1 MAEQADAR
9 IGGGERRHDLDR
21 VVGRGVVDDDDL
33 VSAGVAFER
42 PRRAGDRVLDVLA
55 LVEHR
60 NDDGDRWRV
69 QQHPCDSM
77 RSLTVTTL
85 SYARA
90 LDVVRRSRRRAGLGT
105 RLHVLGRFLSCPFLP
120 VVAALPGAARV
131 LDVGSGHG
139 IFAYLA
145 AAAGARAV
153 VALEPDRR
161 KMLAWA
167 AAGGPVGRVF
177 PVCGYL
183 DAVAGGFDA
192 VAMLDVLYRL
202 PSAEWDGVLG
212 GLFDRLRPGG
222 RLLLKE
228 IDPDHRI
235 KGWINRLQERAADA
249 VGLTLG
255 DAFTYESP
263 AALGARLRRL
273 GFVDVEHRALGRWY
287 PHAHVLYL
295 ARRP

>member
-1 MAEQADAR
+1 M
-9 IGGGERRHDLDR
+9 
-21 VVGRGVVDDDDL
+21 
-33 VSAGVAFER
+33 
-42 PRRAGDRVLDVLA
+42 
-55 LVEHR
+55 
-60 NDDGDRWRV
+60 
-69 QQHPCDSM
+69 
-77 RSLTVTTL
+77 TTL

-90 LDVVRRSRRRAGLGT
+90 LHIVRRSQRRAGLAT

-161 KMLAWA
+161 KMLGWA
-167 AAGGPVGRVF
+167 AAGGPAERVF

-183 DAVAGGFDA
+183 GTTSGSFDA

-202 PSAEWDGVLG
+202 PAKDWDGLLG
-212 GLFDRLRPGG
+212 GLFERLRPGG
-222 RLLLKE
+222 LLLLKE
-228 IDPDHRI
+228 IDPEHRV
-235 KGWINRLQERAADA
+235 KGWINRVQERAADA

-255 DAFTYESP
+255 NAFTYEAP
-263 AALGARLRRL
+263 AAMVGRLQRV

-287 PHAHVLYL
+287 PHAHLLYL

>member
-1 MAEQADAR
+1 M
-9 IGGGERRHDLDR
+9 
-21 VVGRGVVDDDDL
+21 
-33 VSAGVAFER
+33 
-42 PRRAGDRVLDVLA
+42 
-55 LVEHR
+55 
-60 NDDGDRWRV
+60 
-69 QQHPCDSM
+69 
-77 RSLTVTTL
+77 TTL

-90 LDVVRRSRRRAGLGT
+90 LHIVRRSQRRAALAT

-120 VVAALPGAARV
+120 VVAALPGSARV

-161 KMLAWA
+161 KMVTWA
-167 AAGGPVGRVF
+167 AAGGPGERVF

-183 DAVAGGFDA
+183 DTTSGGFDA

-202 PSAEWDGVLG
+202 PAGAWDGVLG
-212 GLFDRLRPGG
+212 GLFERLRPGG

-228 IDPDHRI
+228 IDPEHRV

-255 DAFTYESP
+255 DAFTYEAP
-263 AALGARLRRL
+263 AAMAARLLRL

-287 PHAHVLYL
+287 PHAHVFYL

>member
-1 MAEQADAR
+1 
-9 IGGGERRHDLDR
+9 
-21 VVGRGVVDDDDL
+21 
-33 VSAGVAFER
+33 
-42 PRRAGDRVLDVLA
+42 
-55 LVEHR
+55 
-60 NDDGDRWRV
+60 
-69 QQHPCDSM
+69 
-77 RSLTVTTL
+77 VTTL
-85 SYARA
+85 SFANA
-90 LDVVRRSRRRAGLGT
+90 LGVVRRTQRRATFAT

-120 VVAALPGAARV
+120 VVAAVPSAARV

-139 IFAYLA
+139 IFAHLA
-145 AAAGARAV
+145 AAAGAPAV

-167 AAGGPVGRVF
+167 AADARAQRVF

-183 DAVAGGFDA
+183 AAVSGSFDA

-202 PSAEWDGVLG
+202 PSADWDALLAGM
-212 GLFDRLRPGG
+212 FERLRPGG

-228 IDPDHRI
+228 IDPEHRV

-263 AALGARLRRL
+263 AAMGARLARL
-273 GFVDVEHRALGRWY
+273 GFIEIEHRPLGRWY
-287 PHAHVLYL
+287 PHAHILYV
-295 ARRP
+295 AQRPGERP